1 MTNLKDMQV
10 EILAIEIHIRIPNSK
25 DSPNLKPDNANSYAN
40 VLF

>member
-25 DSPNLKPDNANSYAN
+25 DSPNPKHNSYDNA
-40 VLF
+40 LF